1 LAIRWVG
8 VGAVA
13 MLCWSWLEL
22 VLVLVRTGR
31 SNDLPLIALALWAAF
46 HLLTAI
52 ELVRLVRRMP
62 VAERR
67 P

>member
-1 LAIRWVG
+1 
-8 VGAVA
+8 

-22 VLVLVRTGR
+22 VLVRIGR
-31 SNDLPLIALALWAAF
+31 SNDLPLIALALWATF

-62 VAERR
+62 VAEQR